1 MDIQPI
7 KSESDY
13 EQALAQI
20 DDLMSAALGSEQGD
34 KLDILVTLVEA
45 YEAKQFPLDLP
56 DPIEA
61 IKFQME
67 RLGLSPK
74 HLEPM
79 IGRRNRVYE
88 VLNRKRALTLPMI
101 RKLHTELGIPAEALI
116 KPIQPAA

>member
-7 KSESDY
+7 KTESDY
-13 EQALAQI
+13 QRALNQI
-20 DDLMSAALGSEQGD
+20 EHLMSAELNSEQGD
-34 KLDILVTLVEA
+34 KLDVLVTLVEA
-45 YEAKQFPLDLP
+45 YEVKQFPLDLP

-67 RLGLSPK
+67 RLGLSAK

-88 VLNRKRALTLPMI
+88 VLNRRRALTLPMI
-101 RKLHTELGIPAEALI
+101 RKLHAELGIPAEALI
-116 KPIQPAA
+116 KPIQVAA